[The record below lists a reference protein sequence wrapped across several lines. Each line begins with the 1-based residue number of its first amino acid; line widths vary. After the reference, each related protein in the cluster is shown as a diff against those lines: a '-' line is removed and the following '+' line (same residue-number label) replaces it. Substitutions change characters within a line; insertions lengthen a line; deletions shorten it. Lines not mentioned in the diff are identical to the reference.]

1 MRWLILLGITFTTLG
16 GCSLE
21 DALENA
27 PCETA
32 EDCLGSQTC
41 VRTQHQLANESV
53 GLCRS
58 NGECAAGEQEGCVA
72 TGTGCSFSSSLTAVM
87 ASSGATYCCPN
98 SFSGEG
104 TIVVEATDQSSA
116 WCITVD
122 QIVMCDDDSDCVS
135 GVACVRT
142 LEQEAEP
149 DEMDVGER
157 EVEPGWCLPDGCLG
171 GSQEGCRTEESCG
184 SGFSSPQTAEGRVYC
199 CETPIASGFTAH
211 VYDETELG
219 ESAACTQCDTT
230 ACPSSAACTL
240 LEDPTC
246 VVSSGVCGCTP

>member
-142 LEQEAEP
+142 LEQEAE
-149 DEMDVGER
+149 DTR
-157 EVEPGWCLPDGCLG
+157 ELEEEDRPQEPGWCLPDGCLA
-171 GSQEGCRTEESCG
+171 GSQEGCRIATGESCSSDLTQAQAG
-184 SGFSSPQTAEGRVYC
+184 TRYYCCTPPANGFSTLVY
-199 CETPIASGFTAH
+199 A
-211 VYDETELG
+211 ETELG
-219 ESAACTQCDTT
+219 ESAACTQCPTNGCSPCT
-230 ACPSSAACTL
+230 ALTDA
-240 LEDPTC
+240 TC
-246 VVSSGVCGCTP
+246 ALTDGGPCGCVP